1 MKANEGKADR
11 IVRFIIGI
19 IFLIL
24 GFLVFGNSV
33 LGVIL
38 DIIGIILVVTA
49 LTGFCVLYTFFGIS
63 TKKEKGA

>member
-1 MKANEGKADR
+1 MKPNEGIVDR
-11 IVRFIIGI
+11 IIRLILGV

-24 GFLVFGNSV
+24 GFFVVGTGV

-38 DIIGIILVVTA
+38 DIIGVILVVTA

-63 TKKEKGA
+63 TKKEKGT